1 MILSWSER
9 TISHTRTET
18 RPRLLREAAVRNF
31 RQWAKAW
38 SSNIAW
44 VRKAILVVKLFYEE
58 KIMTKLQKKVPANF
72 VPAAA
77 VRREGQALFR
87 LTGRKEHVGGIW
99 SWYVKGIYE
108 ICMHSKPKYLSMKEE
123 GRISCGRVKS
133 VDIWRNTK
141 SEGSPLVHDWRW
153 GVKAWGATGIR
164 YPVSP
169 CSQLCRF
176 LLGFM
181 NSGSQLT
188 QETDR
193 LGSTI
198 ARLKLKGIDGGPH
211 KWWSMWFNAKQ
222 RAEPYQSL
230 TYCICYT

>member
-1 MILSWSER
+1 
-9 TISHTRTET
+9 
-18 RPRLLREAAVRNF
+18 
-31 RQWAKAW
+31 
-38 SSNIAW
+38 
-44 VRKAILVVKLFYEE
+44 
-58 KIMTKLQKKVPANF
+58 MTKLQKKVPANF

-77 VRREGQALFR
+77 VRREGRALFR

-99 SWYVKGIYE
+99 SWYAKFVHS
-108 ICMHSKPKYLSMKEE
+108 MNDLLSKPKYLSMGEE
-123 GRISCGRVKS
+123 SRISSGRVKS
-133 VDIWRNTK
+133 VDIRRNTK
-141 SEGSPLVHDWRW
+141 SEGSSLVHYWRW

-169 CSQLCRF
+169 CSQQCRF
-176 LLGFM
+176 LLGFYG
-181 NSGSQLT
+181 SGSQLT

-222 RAEPYQSL
+222 RAKSYQSL
-230 TYCICYT
+230 TYRILCLCWHVQFGYWVMVCCI

>member
-87 LTGRKEHVGGIW
+87 LTGRKEHVGCIW
-99 SWYVKGIYE
+99 SWYVKSQSSTLDLL
-108 ICMHSKPKYLSMKEE
+108 SKPKYLSMGEE
-123 GRISCGRVKS
+123 GRISSGRVKS
-133 VDIWRNTK
+133 VDIRRNTK
-141 SEGSPLVHDWRW
+141 SEGSPLAHYWRW

-169 CSQLCRF
+169 CSQRCRF
-176 LLGFM
+176 LLGSID
-181 NSGSQLT
+181 SGSQQT
-188 QETDR
+188 Q
-193 LGSTI
+193 
-198 ARLKLKGIDGGPH
+198 
-211 KWWSMWFNAKQ
+211 
-222 RAEPYQSL
+222 
-230 TYCICYT
+230 